1 MQEVNPV
8 WGVVTDASPRG
19 IGGMLIHKV
28 GDAWHIMEAF
38 EAPIQAHQAAALEI
52 QFMEASGQAVLEG
65 LAVLRALQLWA
76 AKFAENGNRH
86 QKRQHSRTGNVKET
100 VVTYKDAELHSSRDS
115 PAH

>member
-38 EAPIQAHQAAALEI
+38 EVPIQAHQAAAIFANAVTPSLEL
-52 QFMEASGQAVLEG
+52 VLSNP
-65 LAVLRALQLWA
+65 
-76 AKFAENGNRH
+76 KT
-86 QKRQHSRTGNVKET
+86 SRI
-100 VVTYKDAELHSSRDS
+100 
-115 PAH
+115 